1 MRKKFFSCFVLCII
15 IVLSYL
21 YAHIDKNDYVYN
33 KGTDASVFVGT
44 GVVLDGEAI
53 TQTFLAKENTIDGIN
68 LKIAVYGSSENLVL
82 QYDVLDSTNAIVA
95 EGEISGKELQ
105 HNKFNHLQ
113 LPTIKNT
120 QGKQY
125 TLVLNVRHA
134 DEQNGLEFFVEPGLK
149 ENQKLT
155 VRGQE
160 TEGVLVTRIT
170 SHGFNMETFVVL
182 LGVIAFIIGFIKIL
196 YKFFR

>member
-1 MRKKFFSCFVLCII
+1 M
-15 IVLSYL
+15 
-21 YAHIDKNDYVYN
+21 
-33 KGTDASVFVGT
+33 
-44 GVVLDGEAI
+44 
-53 TQTFLAKENTIDGIN
+53 
-68 LKIAVYGSSENLVL
+68 
-82 QYDVLDSTNAIVA
+82 
-95 EGEISGKELQ
+95 
-105 HNKFNHLQ
+105 
-113 LPTIKNT
+113 
-120 QGKQY
+120 
-125 TLVLNVRHA
+125 
-134 DEQNGLEFFVEPGLK
+134 K